1 LRRRVSV
8 CIRRLAPLAA
18 LATVAALAAPCEASF
33 PGRNG
38 RVGAVRVD
46 DPGCRYPGPTGGP
59 VCDVRHS
66 LLTVR
71 ADGSGRRTLIR
82 CFEHGCVSGPP
93 AYSPDSTRMAY
104 VASGQLVV
112 AAADGSDPR
121 AVALPAAVVPA
132 APQWSPGGRRLVFV
146 GSTTD
151 PGGGGV
157 GDAYVTRADGSG
169 TRRLTT
175 RGTVASIAWSSRGE
189 LAFDDERIVYL
200 HHRPLINR
208 IMRLDLRTGAVHL
221 LTRGPA
227 SSDHAG
233 DPDWSPDGRRL
244 VFESNT
250 LVGRGGREH
259 FVRGLYVLDVSSGR
273 LRSIHRGRTFSYVL
287 RDPVWS
293 PDGSRIAFVDTESI
307 EVIPSG
313 GGAAHTLL
321 ARPANLGGLEST
333 FSRPSWQPLR

>member
-1 LRRRVSV
+1 LRRRVPV

-18 LATVAALAAPCEASF
+18 LATVAALAAPCEASL

-38 RVGAVRVD
+38 RVAAVRVD
-46 DPGCRYPGPTGGP
+46 DPGCRYPGSTEGP
-59 VCDVRHS
+59 ACDVQNA
-66 LLTVR
+66 LVTVR
-71 ADGSGRRTLIR
+71 ADGSGPRTLIR
-82 CFEHGCVSGPP
+82 CTQYGCMSGPP
-93 AYSPDSTRMAY
+93 AYSPDGTRMAY
-104 VASGQLVV
+104 VASGRLVV

-121 AVALPAAVVPA
+121 PVALPAAVVPA
-132 APQWSPGGRRLVFV
+132 GPQWSPGGRRLVFV

-151 PGGGGV
+151 PGGRGP

-175 RGTVASIAWSSRGE
+175 RGTVASITWSSRGE

-200 HHRPLINR
+200 HHRPLIHR

-244 VFESNT
+244 VFESNM
-250 LVGRGGREH
+250 LVGRGAREH
-259 FVRGLYVLDVSSGR
+259 FVRGLYVFDVSSGR
-273 LRSIHRGRTFSYVL
+273 LRHVDRGRRLSYVL

-293 PDGSRIAFVDTESI
+293 PDGSRIAFVDSESI
-307 EVIPSG
+307 EVVPSR

-321 ARPANLGGLEST
+321 ARPANFGGLAST